1 MKKYYTLSI
10 FILFLVLTGCTSK
23 RESQKVLY
31 KFDKETSFSNVE
43 LLDQLDDYKDG
54 LVISITLESEYV
66 ADEYKTK
73 ILPGMTAEEIDAII
87 KEMREVTKNYFIE
100 LNNQFIDTHKLSE
113 LGVVE
118 FSKYD
123 PSITIYLGKDELTLE
138 QIDKLI
144 LISKVDQVLFV
155 EVKRYI

>member
-1 MKKYYTLSI
+1 M
-10 FILFLVLTGCTSK
+10 LFLLLSGCTSK
-23 RESQKVLY
+23 KEPQKVLY
-31 KFDKETSFSNVE
+31 KFDKQTSYSNLE

-54 LVISITLESEYV
+54 LVITITLESEYV

-100 LNNQFIDTHKLSE
+100 LNNQFIDTHMLSE

-118 FSKYD
+118 YSKYG
-123 PSITIYLGKDELTLE
+123 PNITIYLGKDELTLE

-144 LISKVDQVLFV
+144 LISKVDEVLFV

>member
-73 ILPGMTAEEIDAII
+73 ILPGMTAEQIDAII

-100 LNNQFIDTHKLSE
+100 LNNQFIETYKLSE

-123 PSITIYLGKDELTLE
+123 PTITIYLGKDELTLE

-144 LISKVDQVLFV
+144 LISKVDEVLFV

>member
-1 MKKYYTLSI
+1 M
-10 FILFLVLTGCTSK
+10 FFLVLSGCASK
-23 RESQKVLY
+23 QESQKVLY
-31 KFDKETSFSNVE
+31 KFDKQTSFSNIE

-54 LVISITLESEYV
+54 LVITITLESEYV

-73 ILPGMTAEEIDAII
+73 ILPGMTAEQIDAII

-100 LNNQFIDTHKLSE
+100 LNNQFIESQKLSE

-118 FSKYD
+118 YSKYS

-144 LISKVDQVLFV
+144 LISKVDEVLFV